1 MKACCD
7 DSISGARRARRCEDM
22 HPSSQSPDPA
32 SGPRAHQAPRH
43 PCGDGPWRAGGAWT
57 HRTAQLSPD
66 AGGEPGDTTHTNHRV
81 MSRGGTPWE
90 SKPGSLGPT
99 DDGALGTLAAS
110 GPIWA

>member
-32 SGPRAHQAPRH
+32 PGPRAHQAPRH

-57 HRTAQLSPD
+57 HRTAQPRRGRGT
-66 AGGEPGDTTHTNHRV
+66 GGHHSHESQGDVTGRDTL
-81 MSRGGTPWE
+81 GKQAW
-90 SKPGSLGPT
+90 KPRPHG
-99 DDGALGTLAAS
+99 
-110 GPIWA
+110 